1 VFSAGDYR
9 YGFNGKDKDVE
20 VSGVGNHQNYGL
32 RIYFPRLAR
41 FLSVDPWTKNY
52 PVLTPYQFASNL
64 PIAAIDLDGAEAQRV
79 VEGSVIHGPMDIRV
93 VNEKRIKSNP
103 GLIFNPLPSSNHTF
117 LYNNPQP
124 PSSQGGGCDYCDKI
138 EPYKEVPDPVR
149 KANAAN
155 RAVKEYKAKADPL
168 FFGNKNPA
176 SNNPIGLVPGINT
189 GATQV
194 PMLLFEEYVFAKA
207 YNFFSKPPMEWGAF
221 RSANK
226 DVFKGPNHMKEAS
239 QALKKYKQYNQNV
252 ETALNYADLILTV
265 QGLLDGSAESADEAT
280 SGSGSSSGIS
290 IPNTQAVLDA
300 TKLGPKKQ

>member
-1 VFSAGDYR
+1 MVNFTDYYPFGSPMPGRVFSAGDYR

-41 FLSVDPWTKNY
+41 FLSVDPLTKNY
-52 PVLTPYQFASNL
+52 PELTSYQFASNL
-64 PIAAIDLDGAEAQRV
+64 PIAAIDLDGAEAQLV
-79 VEGSVIHGPMDIRV
+79 VEGSVIHGPMDVRV

-103 GLIFNPLPSSNHTF
+103 GLILNPLPSSNLTF

-124 PSSQGGGCDYCDKI
+124 PCSQGGACDYCDKV

-194 PMLLFEEYVFAKA
+194 PMLLFEEYVFEKA
-207 YNFFSKPPMEWGAF
+207 YNFFLNPQMEWGAF
-221 RSANK
+221 RPANK
-226 DVFKGPNHMKEAS
+226 GVFNDTNHMKEAS
-239 QALKKYKQYNQNV
+239 QAFRNTN
-252 ETALNYADLILTV
+252 
-265 QGLLDGSAESADEAT
+265 
-280 SGSGSSSGIS
+280 S
-290 IPNTQAVLDA
+290 II
-300 TKLGPKKQ
+300 KM